1 MTKRSKPGPRPRYGT
16 PVSGTGIT
24 APPEDLIF
32 LMLYAPDGKTS
43 VGVRNAIYQL
53 LKLDEAA
60 PALMRQA
67 QWMAKRA
74 EELLREEGEEV
85 TQKATYRYVA
95 DNYNRI
101 LADWQGQ
108 EANQTTE

>member
-1 MTKRSKPGPRPRYGT
+1 MTKKSKPGPRPRYGT

-60 PALMRQA
+60 PPLMRQA

-74 EELLREEGEEV
+74 EELLREGGEEV
-85 TQKATYRYVA
+85 TQKATYRYA
-95 DNYNRI
+95 ANNYNRI
-101 LADWQGQ
+101 LADWQEQ
-108 EANQTTE
+108 EAAQATE

>member
-1 MTKRSKPGPRPRYGT
+1 M
-16 PVSGTGIT
+16 SGTAIT

-43 VGVRNAIYQL
+43 VGVRNAIIQL
-53 LKLDEAA
+53 LKLDDAA

-67 QWMAKRA
+67 QWMTRRA
-74 EELLREEGEEV
+74 EELLRAEGEEV

-95 DNYNRI
+95 DHYMYI
-101 LADWQGQ
+101 LADWQERGVG
-108 EANQTTE
+108 ETAE

>member
-1 MTKRSKPGPRPRYGT
+1 MTKKGRPGPRPRFGT
-16 PVSGTGIT
+16 PISGTGIT

-67 QWMAKRA
+67 QWMARRA

-101 LADWQGQ
+101 LADWQEWQ
-108 EANQTTE
+108 AAQAAE